1 MPPSLPIQP
10 LTCLDVRRDRAT
22 HPALARARRAT
33 RPVPSLRAASR
44 CLVLLAA
51 AFALAS
57 SSASAHAELIDPTS
71 TSLLPALLDSPNLTR
86 FDPSSPDA
94 CTAGKPQCLDRVI
107 REMTKRTDQL
117 IATCAH
123 DATFSLM
130 YLRVTESLR
139 EHVATDPMLFEHPDF
154 IRHQDHLFA
163 QMYWRARD
171 LWASGQRSG
180 LPGAWLVALDA
191 AGDRSMPALGD
202 MYLGANAHI
211 LADLPVLLYQ
221 LGLADENGDSRK
233 PDHDAVNRVLR
244 DSFEPALAEVA
255 RRLDPT
261 VSMGD
266 PLPWTTLDGDAL
278 FTAGNSW
285 REQAWREAEDLAAAP
300 DATTRQVVFES
311 IENYATAQ
319 AVELRATLAYPPLL
333 APSLRAQRAAY
344 CLANHYH

>member
-1 MPPSLPIQP
+1 MRPALPIQP
-10 LTCLDVRRDRAT
+10 PTCLEVRRDRAT
-22 HPALARARRAT
+22 QQALARARRAT

-51 AFALAS
+51 AFVLAFA
-57 SSASAHAELIDPTS
+57 SAGAHAELIDPTS

-86 FDPSSPDA
+86 FDASSPDA

-139 EHVATDPMLFEHPDF
+139 EHIATDPMLFEHPGF

-163 QMYWRARD
+163 QMYWRAHD

-180 LPGAWLVALDA
+180 LPDAWLVALDA

-244 DSFEPALAEVA
+244 DSFESALAEVA

-261 VSMGD
+261 ASMGD

-300 DATTRQVVFES
+300 DAATRQAAFES

-333 APSLRAQRAAY
+333 ASSLRAQRAAY
-344 CLANHYH
+344 CFANHHS